1 MPLPPDSSKAN
12 VPQQNWGVCK
22 AEATPTSEKLAIEY
36 CEHGRNLLEAR
47 EYTQAKSSYQVAIE
61 CDPKSSIAYSGLAR
75 TNYHQCR

>member
-1 MPLPPDSSKAN
+1 MHLPADSSTTN
-12 VPQQNWGVCK
+12 MSQQNWGS
-22 AEATPTSEKLAIEY
+22 SEKLALEY